1 MSGPANEPKH
11 DMQSLDT
18 AALDA
23 WALRH
28 VAGWRGPATA
38 RKFATGQSNPTYLVE
53 AASGRY
59 VLRRKP
65 PGQLLKSAHAVD
77 REFRVMQALFGAGY
91 PAPKMHALCTDAA
104 VLGADFYLMD
114 FVEGRIFWDP
124 LLPDLTR
131 EECGRVYDA
140 MNAGLADLHRIDPAA
155 VGLSDFG
162 KPGNYFARQFARW
175 SEQYRASEVESYPD
189 MDALIAWLAGNAP
202 PDDGRVA
209 IVHGDWR
216 IDNLMF
222 APDAPRLVA
231 VLDWELSTLGH
242 PFADLAYQCMQWRLP
257 HDGTFRGLG
266 GIDRAAIGLPSEED
280 YVARYCARMGLGGIE
295 GWPYYL
301 AFSFFRLGAIL
312 QGVYKRS
319 LDGTGSNP
327 QRGREMGAAVPV
339 LARLAGELIAGGRA

>member
-1 MSGPANEPKH
+1 
-11 DMQSLDT
+11 MQTLDT
-18 AALDA
+18 AALDR
-23 WALRH
+23 WAQAH
-28 VAGWRGPATA
+28 VPGWRGPATA
-38 RKFATGQSNPTYLVE
+38 RKFASGQSNPTYLIE
-53 AASGRY
+53 AASGRS

-77 REFRVMQALFGAGY
+77 REFRVMRALGAASY
-91 PAPKMHALCTDAA
+91 PVARALALCTDAE
-104 VLGADFYLMD
+104 VLGGDFYLMD

-124 LLPDLTR
+124 LLPELAR
-131 EECGRVYDA
+131 EERGLVYDA

-155 VGLSDFG
+155 VGLADFG
-162 KPGNYFARQFARW
+162 RPGNYFARQFARW
-175 SEQYRASEVESYPD
+175 SEQYRASEVETIAD
-189 MDALIAWLAGNAP
+189 MDALIGWLAANAP

-257 HDGTFRGLG
+257 YQGAFRGLG
-266 GIDRAAIGLPSEED
+266 GIDRAEQGLPTEED
-280 YVARYCARMGLGGIE
+280 YVARYCARMGLAGIAD
-295 GWPYYL
+295 WTYCL

-312 QGVYKRS
+312 QGVYKRT
-319 LDGTGSNP
+319 LDGNASNP
-327 QRGREMGAAVPV
+327 ERGREMGRAVPV
-339 LARLAGELIAGGRA
+339 LARLACELVAK